1 MADEPRTSAPPE
13 RPDPPFPPSRP
24 GTRTGLALAALCGLT
39 LLFYAR
45 LWLPDY
51 VLIRRDAFRCFPL
64 LKQYIADR
72 LRQGELP
79 QWFPYEGLGRE
90 FIGLA
95 AGGVFHF
102 FSLLYLPLP
111 PHEAYRVSVLLSCLA
126 AATGAFALGRLLGYS
141 RSGAVM
147 AGLAFVL
154 SGYVVS
160 LSENM
165 QYLYAVC
172 LLPLFCATLELG
184 PARHRG
190 WVVAA
195 ALLWASVFLQGD
207 IQTGYYYGFLAVS
220 WTAARARAPLKEAAL
235 RLSAVVLFTL
245 LLAAVQLAPA
255 AGVFRDSA
263 LRQAGDF
270 EAQALHWS
278 LHPMR
283 LAGLVAAPLYEGPD
297 EEEAARLF
305 FSGVAA
311 GEFLPSGLW
320 AQSIY
325 LGLPVLGL
333 ALLGAGRRDLRVLTA
348 LAAVTLLLA
357 LGKYA
362 GVYRI
367 VYHVLPLWSAFRYP
381 EKLLG
386 LFSFAVAMLAGAGLD
401 RMRNDPQGAGRWLL
415 AVALCAAAAVASSG
429 ARLQWLADAAAGA
442 PPDVIERSATAARLA
457 FLYSGAAALAVA
469 TVILALKR
477 GRVSVPLAGMLLA
490 AIVALDMGRA
500 NFPVYSTGP
509 VEAARFT
516 PGLVDAVR
524 RHAGTAEPGH
534 YRIFTLDESEFLSR
548 ERLDPVLSLDG
559 IRSLMSKEFL
569 DVEFNA
575 AYRLESFN
583 WYLSGLSASMIAL
596 YQQPWDLPALG
607 RYNVRY
613 LIGRSERFRKEP
625 ALAQALVAEVAAFD
639 LALVRNPALIKPR
652 AYISIKPEAS
662 LVPVDPLA
670 LQRRADYLTGLLDVI
685 ETRGTPLPPGSA
697 GGKAKIVSYAP
708 ERVEVG
714 VDTPQ
719 AAVLVLLDAF
729 ADGWTARLEDGTG
742 LPILRA
748 NGLVRAVV
756 LPEGRHLVTFTYRTP
771 YLVAGML
778 LSLLGLLACGLWL
791 VAPCWLPLAGRSCR
805 DGAGALPGLPA
816 GS

>member
-1 MADEPRTSAPPE
+1 MTDDRRASPPAEQPASAVPS
-13 RPDPPFPPSRP
+13 SRP
-24 GTRTGLALAALCGLT
+24 AVRTGLALAALGGLT
-39 LLFYAR
+39 MVFYAR

-51 VLIRRDAFRCFPL
+51 ILIRRDAFRCFPL
-64 LKQYIADR
+64 LKQYIAER
-72 LRQGELP
+72 LREGEIP

-102 FSLLYLPLP
+102 FSLLYLWLP

-126 AATGAFALGRLLGYS
+126 AAAGAFALGRLLGYS
-141 RSGAVM
+141 RSGATT
-147 AGLAFVL
+147 AGLAFVF

-172 LLPLFCATLELG
+172 MLPLFCATLELG
-184 PARHRG
+184 LTRHRG
-190 WVVAA
+190 WIVAI
-195 ALLWASVFLQGD
+195 ALVWASVFLQGD
-207 IQTGYYYGFLAVS
+207 IQTGYYYGFLAIS
-220 WTAARARAPLKEAAL
+220 WTAARAREPMKEAAF
-235 RLSAVVLFTL
+235 RLSAAILFTL

-255 AGVFRDSA
+255 AGVFRQSA
-263 LRQAGDF
+263 LRNAADF
-270 EAQALHWS
+270 QAQALHWS

-283 LAGLVAAPLYEGPD
+283 MAAIAASPLYEGHD

-311 GEFLPSGLW
+311 GEFLPSALW

-348 LAAVTLLLA
+348 IGATTLLLA

-362 GVYRI
+362 GLYKVF
-367 VYHVLPLWSAFRYP
+367 YHVVPLWSAFRYP

-386 LFSFAVAMLAGAGLD
+386 FFSFAAAMLAGAGLD
-401 RMRNDPQGAGRWLL
+401 RLRGDPRGAGRWLT
-415 AVALCAAAAVASSG
+415 AAALCTAAAVASN
-429 ARLQWLADAAAGA
+429 AEHLQWLADASADA
-442 PPDVIERSATAARLA
+442 PGDVMARSAQAARLA
-457 FLYSGAAALAVA
+457 FLYSGAAALAMA
-469 TVILALKR
+469 AVILALKA
-477 GRVSVPLAGMLLA
+477 GRVGVPLAGMLLA
-490 AIVALDMGRA
+490 AIVALDLGRA

-509 VEAARFT
+509 AELARFT
-516 PGLVDAVR
+516 PGLAEAIR
-524 RHAGTAEPGH
+524 RHSGKAEPGH

-548 ERLDPVLSLDG
+548 ERLDPILSLDG

-583 WYLSGLSASMIAL
+583 WYLSGLSANMMGL

-625 ALAQALVAEVAAFD
+625 ALAQALVAEVADFD
-639 LALVRNPALIKPR
+639 LALIRNPALIKPR
-652 AYISIKPEAS
+652 AYLSIRPEAA
-662 LVPVDPLA
+662 LVPVDPLG
-670 LQRRADYLTGLLDVI
+670 LQHRADYMAGLLDVI
-685 ETRGTPLPPGSA
+685 ETRGMALPQGSA
-697 GGKAKIVSYAP
+697 GGRARIAGYAP

-719 AAVLVLLDAF
+719 PAVLVLLDAF
-729 ADGWTARLEDGTG
+729 AEGWTARLEDGTE

-756 LPEGRHLVTFTYRTP
+756 LPEGRHLVTFAYRTP
-771 YLVAGML
+771 YLLAGML
-778 LSLLGLLACGLWL
+778 LSLLGVLACLLWLLA
-791 VAPCWLPLAGRSCR
+791 PRWLPLARRSR
-805 DGAGALPGLPA
+805 ETGAGALPGLPA